1 MKRAVFAF
9 AVLGGFAAL
18 AGPAIA
24 SACCDGYSAGYRV
37 GFCKVRSPCLDGT
50 PRGCPSDPYAPNTYE
65 AGYARGYR
73 DGAAAARRN

>member
-18 AGPAIA
+18 AGPAIT
-24 SACCDGYSAGYRV
+24 SACCDGYGA
-37 GFCKVRSPCLDGT
+37 GFCEVRSPCLDGT

-65 AGYARGYR
+65 AGCARGYR

>member
-24 SACCDGYSAGYRV
+24 LACCDGYGA
-37 GFCKVRSPCLDGT
+37 GFCEVRSPCLDGT